1 MCASGG
7 VGIIL
12 HAPLLLSQWKTHQGV
27 RTSRPRW
34 TAEKYMEE
42 INMSAS
48 ERLPASC
55 ASAPG
60 ERRYIAL
67 SHDHVGCVVVYSR
80 YGDGPVVVAQ
90 VVPDGTTVSVSPPAG
105 GRWRY
110 AGAMIPE
117 RDDVVWPYSGCGKEK
132 FRTPLNEEP
141 ILDNCFSSFEV
152 YADDG
157 WDNLLDDTPYFI
169 VRSHLD
175 RLIDGGIPITILSA
189 DQTVSRAGQIVD
201 SWAVEL
207 VNRALGMLDIK
218 YTPLPFNLR
227 RYITCKDFKKL
238 AFDLY
243 EAISGKEVLEASCTV
258 KPFFE
263 EESDCWQTGTSR
275 TNKLL
280 TRGQA
285 AAILARAYVE
295 RLKETIPGENAAAF
309 MAEKGIVGGLDGGR
323 FDPKDNV
330 RCEEALIMA
339 LRMFETLK

>member
-1 MCASGG
+1 
-7 VGIIL
+7 
-12 HAPLLLSQWKTHQGV
+12 
-27 RTSRPRW
+27 
-34 TAEKYMEE
+34 
-42 INMSAS
+42 MSES

-55 ASAPG
+55 TAAPG
-60 ERRYIAL
+60 ECRYITL
-67 SHDHVGCVVVYSR
+67 SHKQVGCVVVYSR
-80 YGDGPVVVAQ
+80 YGDSPIVVAQ
-90 VVPDGTTVSVSPPAG
+90 VVPDGTTVSVSLPAG

-110 AGAMIPE
+110 AGMVIPE
-117 RDDVVWPYSGCGKEK
+117 RDGVEWPYSGCGRDK
-132 FRTPLNEEP
+132 FRTPLVEEP
-141 ILDNCFSSFEV
+141 VLDACFSSFEV

-157 WDNLLDDTPYFI
+157 WDNLVDDIPYFI

-175 RLIDGGIPITILSA
+175 RLIEGGIPVTILST

-201 SWAVEL
+201 SWAADL
-207 VNRALGMLDIK
+207 VNRALGILNIK

-243 EAISGKEVLEASCTV
+243 ETISGKEAAEASCTM
-258 KPFFE
+258 KPFLE
-263 EESDCWQTGTSR
+263 EDGDYWQTGAFKTY
-275 TNKLL
+275 KLL

-285 AAILARAYVE
+285 AAILARAYME
-295 RLKETIPGENAAAF
+295 RMHGTIPGGNAAAF